1 MTREV
6 VTVTVDASG
15 NATAYTG
22 QVTGFVRAI
31 RYVTDGT
38 SPLDTGGDVTITAD
52 ASGLPILTITNI
64 GTSAA
69 SYAPQQAVVS
79 VANAAALYA
88 AAGTA
93 VTAPIPVSA
102 ERIKLVVAQG
112 GDAKTGV
119 FHILRGVGHARADLE

>member
-22 QVTGFVRAI
+22 HVTGLVRAI
-31 RYVTDGT
+31 RYVPDGT
-38 SPLDTGGDVTITAD
+38 NPLDTGGDVTITAD

-112 GDAKTGV
+112 GNAKTGV
-119 FHILRGVGHARADLE
+119 FHIYVG